1 MSTTNDPIADFLTRL
16 RNASS
21 ARKPT
26 FDVPYSKMKGELAR
40 ILKKEGYIADYE
52 LVKTGTFPK
61 MTVTTKF
68 VNRAPAVAGLR
79 RVSRP
84 GLRRYVSSNE
94 IPRVLGG
101 LGIAIVST
109 SRGVLAGHEA
119 RRQKVGGELL
129 AFVW

>member
-1 MSTTNDPIADFLTRL
+1 MSNTNDPIADFLTRL

-21 ARKPT
+21 ARKPS

-40 ILKKEGYIADYE
+40 ILKKEGYITDYE
-52 LVKTGTFPK
+52 LVTSGNFPT
-61 MTVTTKF
+61 MTVQTKF
-68 VNRAPAVAGLR
+68 VNKAPAVAGLR

-84 GLRRYVSSNE
+84 GLRRYVSSAE

-109 SRGVLAGHEA
+109 SQGVLAGHEA
-119 RRQKVGGELL
+119 RRKKVGGELL